1 MHRPTASA
9 TPATPTAQSWWLA
22 TLAAEEAPQ
31 LFAIAHEYP
40 ETQEGWVA
48 AYGMAFQDRAEVSS
62 TDGDFRTCS
71 ASPESA
77 LTTFTRLA
85 RDEKGVKLHLIWLT
99 PPHGSRPRTNA
110 QP

>member
-1 MHRPTASA
+1 MQAHPPT
-9 TPATPTAQSWWLA
+9 TDPTPTNLPAPQSWWLA
-22 TLAAEEAPQ
+22 TLAAEDAPQ

-48 AYGMAFQDRAEVSS
+48 AYGMAFEDRAEVAS

-85 RDEKGVKLHLIWLT
+85 QDEKGVKLHLIWLT
-99 PPHGSRPRTNA
+99 T
-110 QP
+110 